1 MRRARFGLSPSLHF
15 RSSKLQG
22 NMTSYSDDAASDE
35 VLVKVK
41 TYFDSARSS
50 IKTAMHSK
58 VLRFR
63 LWLGT
68 TWASL

>member
-1 MRRARFGLSPSLHF
+1 
-15 RSSKLQG
+15 
-22 NMTSYSDDAASDE
+22 MTSYSDDAASDE